1 MTGVPIQTKGMPNI
15 SELLQIVVEPII
27 FKEKSVIENV
37 DPTSLQLIPKSTEFK
52 FEQGLLCLQRAE
64 LASDCRRCIG
74 ASVPQKFSEKIITS
88 AELPHLD
95 YTKKG

>member
-52 FEQGLLCLQRAE
+52 FEQGLESAVIILKQTKAHIRIEGQMLAE
-64 LASDCRRCIG
+64 TNNSNKAVDVSIEVL
-74 ASVPQKFSEKIITS
+74 
-88 AELPHLD
+88 
-95 YTKKG
+95 